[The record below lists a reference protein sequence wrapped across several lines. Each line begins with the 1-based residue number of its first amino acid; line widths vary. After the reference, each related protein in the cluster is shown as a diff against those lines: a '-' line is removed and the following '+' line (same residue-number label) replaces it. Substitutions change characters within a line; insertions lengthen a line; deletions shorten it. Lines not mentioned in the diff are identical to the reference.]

1 MRVLLVDDNRLMLEG
16 LRNLLEVHDV
26 QVAGMAADGQQAF
39 DLVRTLKPDV
49 ILMDIRM
56 PRCDGLTAT
65 RLIKAEMPEM
75 KIIILTTSSDDQ
87 DLFEAVKSGASGYLL
102 KSINADT
109 LIESLIQAQDGIP
122 PFSPGLAAKLLKEF
136 ALLSESSA
144 AGSSNASASANS
156 SSATGYSATG
166 ASAAGATAAG
176 SSAAARSIANASAA
190 NSSAPDLSA
199 NPPQSSATLPMRGL
213 NSRQTEVLT
222 LVSQGLSY
230 KEVGARMHLSPRTIR
245 YHMVEIMNL
254 LHMENRAQVLAYAGR
269 HGVGQ
274 DATHK

>member
-1 MRVLLVDDNRLMLEG
+1 MSVLLVDDNRLMLEG
-16 LRNLLEVHDV
+16 LQNLLEAHGVH
-26 QVAGMAADGQQAF
+26 VAGMAADGQQAVN
-39 DLVRTLKPDV
+39 LVRTLRPDV

-65 RLIKAEMPEM
+65 RLIKAEWPDM

-109 LIESLIQAQDGIP
+109 LIEALTQVQEGIP

-136 ALLSESSA
+136 AHLSESPKTDSTA
-144 AGSSNASASANS
+144 SDLPESQRNATDA
-156 SSATGYSATG
+156 
-166 ASAAGATAAG
+166 
-176 SSAAARSIANASAA
+176 
-190 NSSAPDLSA
+190 
-199 NPPQSSATLPMRGL
+199 LPAKGL
-213 NSRQTEVLT
+213 NDRQTEVLT

-230 KEVGARMHLSPRTIR
+230 QEVGARLHLSPRTVR
-245 YHMVEIMNL
+245 YHMVEIMNQ

-269 HGVGQ
+269 LGLGQ
-274 DATHK
+274 DTTQP